1 LPTVLGDV
9 HFVSPIDVGL
19 EVPAVTCVEY
29 TPFNF
34 FGINETDVKDA
45 KDILWFVSKIASLL
59 P

>member
-1 LPTVLGDV
+1 V
-9 HFVSPIDVGL
+9 HFVSPIDVGI

-45 KDILWFVSKIASLL
+45 KEILWFVSKIASLL